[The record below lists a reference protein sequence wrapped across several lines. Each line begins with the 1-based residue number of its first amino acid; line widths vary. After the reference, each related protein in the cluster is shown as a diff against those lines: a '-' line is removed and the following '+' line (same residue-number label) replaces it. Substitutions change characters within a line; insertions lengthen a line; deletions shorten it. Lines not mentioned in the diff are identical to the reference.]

1 MTESTT
7 TMRIDLSGLRERV
20 AKLTYDKMME
30 SHMSKLE
37 TQEKVL
43 KELNRDNQK
52 EYNEKV
58 ANLIRGTGQVP
69 SIVGKMNSGE
79 YGSDY
84 DFVSFKNIETTDPI
98 EYIDKSKIDYI
109 IHNPNKEECKLKED
123 MPMSFMEIEEGD
135 VESGKDWYLHR
146 DPKLPE
152 GIAELLAR
160 YNWGDLKTM
169 PHNKQ
174 YKNAQKKAKKRGK
187 DIMDTSFKMERG
199 DFVMDFS

>member
-1 MTESTT
+1 MTEPMK
-7 TMRIDLSGLRERV
+7 MRIDLSGLRERI
-20 AKLTYDKMME
+20 AKLSYDKMIE
-30 SHMSKLE
+30 SHISKLE

-58 ANLIRGTGQVP
+58 SNLIMGTGQVP
-69 SIVGKMNSGE
+69 RIVGKMNSGD
-79 YGSDY
+79 YASDY
-84 DFVSFKNIETTDPI
+84 DFVSFKEIEKKDPI
-98 EYIDKSKIDYI
+98 EYIEPSKIDYI

-135 VESGKDWYLHR
+135 VERGKEWYLNK
-146 DPKLPE
+146 DPKLPD

-169 PHNKQ
+169 PNNKQ
-174 YKNAQKKAKKRGK
+174 YKNAQKKAKRKGK
-187 DIMDTSFKMERG
+187 DIMDSSLKVEVG
-199 DFVMDFS
+199 DFVVKFD